1 MSRTRL
7 LIGGLLL
14 VPAAAIFL
22 AGKLRRTAE
31 DHLQSARAFAGSRR
45 PEELAA
51 AVRLR
56 VVDELDAAVREA
68 EEARDHVR
76 LREALLLRAQVLSRT
91 GAGSLAVGDL
101 RQILERID
109 PGDPS
114 ALLDL
119 GVLYGT
125 LALEERA
132 IPILDQV
139 LESDPE
145 NAVALFWSADAH
157 RRRANHQIEKL
168 RERLE
173 PLLAPRQT
181 REAAETA
188 DALGYLPEGDPR
200 ALRLARELEESILP
214 PELVAGAIEAVGEAR
229 AARGVALDRYRRSFR
244 LRPGDPALRSLEGLL
259 LLAYRG
265 GLEEETLAGLALV
278 PSIPSAGRDLETVL
292 AACLVGVHRTGPALS
307 LRPLRRLF
315 DETEEVRSKVFRP
328 ATSTTWTTIF
338 ERWVDGRDFR
348 RLEGST
354 GTEDFRRWGLFDPS
368 VALAGDYLRGVVLV
382 LRGDLDSAVA
392 PLRKTA
398 ARADRDRARAAGAG
412 RLLGRVAFARGEL
425 PLVREAVD
433 GLLVLDEKDAD
444 ALALR
449 GLAELRLGGEAGRA
463 AETLQRAIE
472 IDPSAGADLASAWEE
487 AEEIVQ
493 RGFGRQPSALAA
505 RLLKDWRLVDP
516 SYPSPSLFL
525 LVARELETLGKPE
538 AALRNAEE
546 AVLRMGDF
554 VPTARAFG
562 LMQIRLGQPSQGGE
576 TLRSVLRAAPDDL
589 EAMRACASVGPDAPK
604 EAMLLFLDRAP
615 LDEARAPLARLRL
628 ENGDPK
634 GALDLLASSGPET
647 ALLRA
652 SALRALRRPE
662 EAREVLEKLGPER
675 TEPIA
680 LAREWLAL
688 AASTGSHGDAGSA
701 AASYLLPTI
710 PEAECTAA
718 GQRLLSLGFPEQA
731 LRLLP
736 AEGSPEVLRLRGIS
750 LLLRSDIAGARDA
763 LDRAHG
769 MGSPLAEGDLALFA
783 LLTEESRLP
792 SKETASAPHIGGA
805 ETRESPEARILRLAD
820 HAPGWEAFLLARTDG
835 SRGDPS
841 LTPLRSSALLRSGR
855 ATQAIEEIALALER
869 EPGSLPLLEALARAC
884 AEESCDPLGR
894 VRLPD
899 LAGGESPAS
908 LARRDPLAAWA
919 ALRPGPQS
927 GKPPLDAEDLLAVVE
942 ALPAG
947 FRDQAADDVALHLL
961 RARGEE
967 GGGSLG
973 ALERLS
979 NVGAVALL
987 RALDEKG
994 PDRRAALT
1002 AAVAGIRDG
1011 SLSPPPPRF
1020 LLEFVPPLLEE
1031 EAAVV
1036 GRLLSALRSLDPSD
1050 RELLRL
1056 YAAFLE
1062 RIGERAR
1069 AFGLLFR
1076 DAEIHGGLQ
1085 ARLAV
1090 ARRIA
1095 RRAPVPDEDP
1105 RSWVRSISFF
1115 EGSPTRVGADLRA
1128 EAAAGQGAV
1137 RAALESAAREDSDRG
1152 LEGWLADVEAG
1163 TADALRAQ
1171 AALLD
1176 GRAEEAVTFAGRA
1189 RAAARTPWALFLEAC
1204 ALAFA
1209 GRADEASSLLEAA
1222 DDEISSAGGPLRE
1235 ALLDLLHGLP
1245 GP

>member
-1 MSRTRL
+1 MARLRL

-14 VPAAAIFL
+14 IPATAVFL

-45 PEELAA
+45 PEELTA

-56 VVDELDAAVREA
+56 VVAELDAAVVEA
-68 EEARDHVR
+68 GEVKDLVR

-125 LALEERA
+125 LALEEKA

-139 LESDPE
+139 LESDPD

-157 RRRANHQIEKL
+157 RRRANRHIEKL

-181 REAAETA
+181 REAAETS
-188 DALGYLPEGDPR
+188 DALAYLPEGDPR
-200 ALRLARELEESILP
+200 ALRLAREMEESILP
-214 PELVAGAIEAVGEAR
+214 PELLAGALEAVGEAR
-229 AARGVALDRYRRSFR
+229 AARGAALDRYRRSFR
-244 LRPGDPALRSLEGLL
+244 LRPGDPTLRSLEGLL

-265 GLEEETLAGLALV
+265 GFEEETLAGLALV

-292 AACLVGVHRTGPALS
+292 AASLVGVHRTGPSLS
-307 LRPLRRLF
+307 LRPLRNLF
-315 DETEEVRSKVFRP
+315 NETEEVRTKAFRS
-328 ATSTTWTTIF
+328 ATSTSWPTIF
-338 ERWVDGRDFR
+338 ERLVDGRDFR
-348 RLEGST
+348 GFEGAT
-354 GTEDFRRWGLFDPS
+354 QTEKFREWGISDPS
-368 VALAGDYLRGVVLV
+368 VAFVGDYLKGVVLV

-398 ARADRDRARAAGAG
+398 ARADRDRARAAVAG
-412 RLLGRVAFARGEL
+412 RLRGRVSLARGEL

-433 GLLVLDEKDAD
+433 GLLVLDERDAD

-463 AETLQRAIE
+463 AETLARAIE

-493 RGFGRQPSALAA
+493 RGFGRQPAALAA
-505 RLLKDWRLVDP
+505 RLLKEWRPVDP

-525 LVARELETLGKPE
+525 LVARELEALGKPE

-634 GALDLLASSGPET
+634 GALDLLASTGPET

-652 SALRALRRPE
+652 RALRALRRPE
-662 EAREVLEKLGPER
+662 EAREVLEKVGPDR
-675 TEPIA
+675 AEPIA

-688 AASTGSHGDAGSA
+688 AASTGSPGDAASA
-701 AASYLLPTI
+701 ATSFLLPTI
-710 PEAECTAA
+710 PEAERTAA

-736 AEGSPEVLRLRGIS
+736 AEGSAAVLRLRGIA

-763 LDRAHG
+763 IDRAHG
-769 MGSPLAEGDLALFA
+769 MGSALAAGDLVLFG
-783 LLTEESRLP
+783 LWTGESRP
-792 SKETASAPHIGGA
+792 GP
-805 ETRESPEARILRLAD
+805 ETRDSLDAQFLRSAD
-820 HAPGWEAFLLARTDG
+820 RAPGWEAFLLARTDA
-835 SRGDPS
+835 SRGDPDVAAF
-841 LTPLRSSALLRSGR
+841 RSAPLLRSGR
-855 ATQAIEEIALALER
+855 APQAIEEIALALER
-869 EPGSLPLLEALARAC
+869 EPRSLPLLEAFARAC
-884 AEESCDPLGR
+884 AEDRSDPLAR

-908 LARRDPLAAWA
+908 LARRHPLAAWA
-919 ALRPGPQS
+919 ALRPGPQT
-927 GKPPLDAEDLLAVVE
+927 GKAPLGAEDLLAVVD

-973 ALERLS
+973 GLERLS

-1020 LLEFVPPLLEE
+1020 LLEFVPPLLEG
-1031 EAAVV
+1031 EAAVA
-1036 GRLLSALRSLDPSD
+1036 GTLLSALRSLDPSD

-1069 AFGLLFR
+1069 AFGLLVR

-1095 RRAPVPDEDP
+1095 RRSPVPDEDP
-1105 RSWVRSISFF
+1105 RSWVRPISYF
-1115 EGSPTRVGADLRA
+1115 EGSPTRVGTDVRA
-1128 EAAAGQGAV
+1128 EGRIGAGAVKAALEAAA
-1137 RAALESAAREDSDRG
+1137 REAPDRG

-1171 AALLD
+1171 AALLE
-1176 GRAEEAVTFAGRA
+1176 GRAEEAVTFARRA

-1209 GRADEASSLLEAA
+1209 GRAAEASSLLEGA
-1222 DDEISSAGGPLRE
+1222 DDEIVSAGGPLRE
-1235 ALLDLLHGLP
+1235 ALLDLRYGLP
-1245 GP
+1245 APPPR